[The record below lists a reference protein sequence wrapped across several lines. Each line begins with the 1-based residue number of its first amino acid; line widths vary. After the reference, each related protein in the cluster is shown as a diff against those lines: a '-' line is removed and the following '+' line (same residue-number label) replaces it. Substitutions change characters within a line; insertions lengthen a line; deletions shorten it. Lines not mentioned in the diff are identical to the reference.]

1 MLRDCKRLEV
11 LVVPISHLSLLWDL
25 KSLLVFFLAGLVI
38 LFVFDLHDLFV
49 LLALSLGLA
58 CH

>member
-11 LVVPISHLSLLWDL
+11 LVVPISHLTLLWDL
-25 KSLLVFFLAGLVI
+25 KSLLVFLLARFI
-38 LFVFDLHDLFV
+38 TLFVFDLHDLFV